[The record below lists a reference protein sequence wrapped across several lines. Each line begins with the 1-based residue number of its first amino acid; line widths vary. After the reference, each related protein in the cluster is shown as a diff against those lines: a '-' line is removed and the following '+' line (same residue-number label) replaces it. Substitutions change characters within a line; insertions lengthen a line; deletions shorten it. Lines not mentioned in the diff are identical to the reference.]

1 MTQTES
7 DPSIIEA
14 WTENPSATALA
25 IGLGIVIGAGAVIGY
40 DFIRAAGD
48 EPPIRVRNG
57 SIELE
62 VVHKS
67 RYWKEVGSGGTH
79 WKINR
84 GERNSDSYWMYL
96 APTNTTHCNAAKA
109 SGGVIRFILSDD
121 SWVEVKSQNNKTHV
135 TSNKSLTRSD
145 DRKFLRYGDG
155 ALYIKLIQLDGSNQC
170 TFAAKDANLHS
181 LLTE

>member
-7 DPSIIEA
+7 PSILEV
-14 WTENPSATALA
+14 WSENPVATAVA

-62 VVHKS
+62 VLHK
-67 RYWKEVGSGGTH
+67 RRQWKEVGSGGTH

-84 GERNSDSYWMYL
+84 GERNSSSYWIYL
-96 APTNTTHCNAAKA
+96 APTNTAHCNAAKA
-109 SGGVIRFILSDD
+109 NGGVIRFILSDD
-121 SWVEVKSQNNKTHV
+121 AWVQVESHNNKTEV
-135 TSNKSLTRSD
+135 TSNKALTRSSD
-145 DRKFLRYGDG
+145 GKTLSYGNG
-155 ALYIKLIQLDGSNQC
+155 ALYIKAIRLDGTDRC
-170 TFAAKDANLHS
+170 TFAAKDADLHS
-181 LLTE
+181 VLTE

>member
-7 DPSIIEA
+7 PSIGDV
-14 WTENPSATALA
+14 WSENPVATAAALALGVA
-25 IGLGIVIGAGAVIGY
+25 IGAAAVFGY
-40 DFIRAAGD
+40 FTIMAAGD

-62 VVHKS
+62 VLHKS

-79 WKINR
+79 WKINQGQR
-84 GERNSDSYWMYL
+84 LSNTYWMYL
-96 APTNTTHCNAAKA
+96 APTNTADCNTAKA
-109 SGGVIRFILSDD
+109 NGNVIRFILSDD
-121 SWVEVKSQNNKTHV
+121 SWVEVESHNNKTDV
-135 TSNKSLTRSD
+135 TSNKALTRSAD
-145 DRKFLRYGDG
+145 KKILSYGNE
-155 ALYIKLIQLDGSNQC
+155 ALFIKAIRLDGTDRC